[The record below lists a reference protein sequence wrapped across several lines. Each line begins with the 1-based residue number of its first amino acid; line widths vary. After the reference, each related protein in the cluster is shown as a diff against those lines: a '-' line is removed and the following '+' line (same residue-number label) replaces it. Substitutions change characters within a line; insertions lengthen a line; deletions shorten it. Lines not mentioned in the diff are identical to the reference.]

1 VFFGPS
7 ISFGHSKN
15 GKKQADAGDDF
26 SHIFSPQKKRKIK
39 KRISQSSRR
48 NGQLDL
54 PIWFSVSGFWP

>member
-26 SHIFSPQKKRKIK
+26 SHIFSPQEKKKDNEKNFSIFEK
-39 KRISQSSRR
+39 K
-48 NGQLDL
+48 
-54 PIWFSVSGFWP
+54 WPT